1 MGSKR
6 KILFQISKFWGRGP
20 PNLQVQS
27 INSRR
32 SAGWWHPEACTS
44 TFWTPKHIV
53 MSSMARN
60 TTLDRASTRMMWD
73 LTFKCLA
80 SPTLILNLRLL
91 CSELEICSQ
100 LELAALPTLI
110 INVWW
115 LIEKTWNLFFCI
127 WAGCT
132 PNKCKFIA
140 SRTGVWLSW
149 TWACCVPCFSFEF
162 ECLASWTWDS
172 FSRFDLA
179 VIPMLFMI
187 VWLLIQDSSTL
198 RFVSHRKLTPLPA
211 LTPNVGLSG
220 LPGLSFI
227 FHILS

>member
-1 MGSKR
+1 MTPRSMYKY
-6 KILFQISKFWGRGP
+6 IL
-20 PNLQVQS
+20 
-27 INSRR
+27 NSQTY
-32 SAGWWHPEACTS
+32 SD
-44 TFWTPKHIV
+44 V
-53 MSSMARN
+53 SMARN
-60 TTLDRASTRMMWD
+60 TTLDRALTRIMSD

-115 LIEKTWNLFFCI
+115 LIDNLKIYFSQFEL
-127 WAGCT
+127 AALPTNVSSLFPELEFGF
-132 PNKCKFIA
+132 PGYELA
-140 SRTGVWLSW
+140 
-149 TWACCVPCFSFEF
+149 ACPPCFSFEF
-162 ECLASWTWDS
+162 EWIASWTWDS

-179 VIPMLFMI
+179 VIPTLFMN
-187 VWLLIQDSSTL
+187 VWLWIQDSSTL

-211 LTPNVGLSG
+211 LTPNVGSSG
-220 LPGLSFI
+220 FPGSSFI